1 MKGYLGRADLYV
13 LTVVLIWGSVFSVVK
28 FTLLEIDPLALV
40 TVRFAATAV
49 LLLAVVWRLEG
60 RPVIE
65 RRDWPAVAVVGIVG
79 VGLYQVF
86 FTVGIDLTTAS
97 NSSLIIA
104 SAPIWVALL
113 AAGMGYETIR
123 LRQAVGIAL
132 SFLGVL
138 MVIRV
143 GSGEFSLSSESL
155 RGDLLSLGAAVT
167 TALSLVVSKAPLKR
181 HSALRL
187 MAVGMVL
194 ATGIVLLP
202 IGIVPTLQQDWRS
215 VSLASWLGLG
225 YAVVFSSVI
234 AYVLFY
240 AGVAHLGP
248 VRTAVYGNLIPVVA
262 VSTAAVTLG
271 ERLTPG
277 HLLGAAVIL
286 LGITL
291 ARWPERRRTPAAS
304 AQPERAPIEDP
315 TRTQNSWRRS

>member
-1 MKGYLGRADLYV
+1 MLKGYLGRADLYV
-13 LTVVLIWGSVFSVVK
+13 LSVVLIWGSVFSVVK
-28 FTLLEIDPLALV
+28 FTLVEIDPLAFV

-49 LLLAVVWRLEG
+49 LLLAVVWWLEG
-60 RPVIE
+60 RPVME
-65 RRDWPAVAVVGIVG
+65 RRDWRAVAVVGIVG
-79 VGLYQVF
+79 VGLYQIF

-113 AAGMGYETIR
+113 SAGMGYETIR

-138 MVIRV
+138 LVIRA

-167 TALSLVVSKAPLKR
+167 TALGVVVAKEPLRR

-187 MAVGMVL
+187 MAVGIVL
-194 ATGIVLLP
+194 ATGFVLLP
-202 IGIVPTLQQDWRS
+202 IGIGPTLQQDWGA

-234 AYVLFY
+234 AYVLWY

-262 VSTAAVTLG
+262 VTTAAITLG
-271 ERLTPG
+271 ERLTMG
-277 HLLGAAVIL
+277 HLVGAGVVL

-291 ARWPERRRTPAAS
+291 ARWPEGRPTPAPRWRS
-304 AQPERAPIEDP
+304 ETQPLEDS
-315 TRTQNSWRRS
+315 TGTQSS